1 MNVPEEASDGTVASG
16 KHSLIGDWLLSLETS
31 AGKPSCKC
39 HPLLCQSDV
48 QRVHQATKP
57 RSHVQQP
64 ALGQGTGRQP
74 TEPRAAC
81 FRIGEGTVPVMRLPG
96 QMQQDSLPC

>member
-1 MNVPEEASDGTVASG
+1 MNVPEEATDGTVASG

-31 AGKPSCKC
+31 SGKPSCKC
-39 HPLLCQSDV
+39 HLLLCLSDV
-48 QRVHQATKP
+48 QRVHQA

-64 ALGQGTGRQP
+64 ALGQETGRQP
-74 TEPRAAC
+74 TVPSAAYW
-81 FRIGEGTVPVMRLPG
+81 IGEGTLPVMRLPG